1 MEKQP
6 SPGGEILLYE
16 NGGEKEFVSV
26 VFQDETFW
34 LTQSGM
40 AELFDCSTDNISL
53 HLKNIY
59 AEEELTPE
67 ATTEKISVV
76 RQEGSRQVRR
86 TLEHYNLDVIIAVG
100 YRVNSKK
107 ATRFRQWATKT
118 LKEYIQKG
126 FVLNDELMKN
136 GRPFGRDYFD
146 ELLERIREI
155 RASER
160 RAYQKIADVFEQC
173 SYDYDKN
180 SETTRAFYSFVQ
192 NKLHFA
198 VTGKTAAE
206 LIAER
211 ATLDSPTMGLTTWKG
226 APDGKILKS
235 DTLVAKN
242 YLNEKEMSRLNRLV
256 TMFIDYA
263 ELMAEDEQL
272 MSMEDWL
279 HETDRFLTN
288 NRRNVLEGKGH
299 ISREA
304 AVKKVS
310 DIYAQFRK
318 KQDADYISEF
328 DRAMERYLKG
338 GGNP

>member
-1 MEKQP
+1 M
-6 SPGGEILLYE
+6 GNDLANRGEILLYSDDS
-16 NGGEKEFVSV
+16 GKEFINV
-26 VFQDETFW
+26 VFEDETFW
-34 LTQSGM
+34 LTQKAM
-40 AELFDCSTDNISL
+40 AELFDVNVPAVSK
-53 HLKNIY
+53 HLQNIY
-59 AEEELTPE
+59 EENELTRD
-67 ATTEKISVV
+67 ATISKMETVQ
-76 RQEGSRQVRR
+76 QEGERQVKRMVDF
-86 TLEHYNLDVIIAVG
+86 YNLDAIIAVG

-126 FVLNDELMKN
+126 FVLNDEMMKN
-136 GRPFGRDYFD
+136 GRPFGKDYFD

-180 SETTRAFYSFVQ
+180 SETTKAFYAFVQ
-192 NKLHFA
+192 TKLHYA

-206 LIAER
+206 LISQR

-242 YLNEKEMSRLNRLV
+242 YLNQKELSRLNRLV

-272 MSMEDWL
+272 MSMQDWL
-279 HETDRFLTN
+279 KETDRFLTN
-288 NRRNVLEGKGH
+288 NRRQVLDGKGR

-310 DIYAQFRK
+310 GIYEEFRK
-318 KQDADYISEF
+318 RQDADYISEF
-328 DRAMERYLKG
+328 DRQTEKYLKG
-338 GGNP
+338 E

>member
-1 MEKQP
+1 MSEEMVKG
-6 SPGGEILLYE
+6 SEILLYQ
-16 NGGEKEFVSV
+16 NGAEKEVVNV
-26 VFQDETFW
+26 VFHDENFW
-34 LTQSGM
+34 LTQKGM
-40 AELFDCSTDNISL
+40 AELFGVKVPAISK
-53 HLKNIY
+53 HLKNIFLD
-59 AEEELTPE
+59 EELDESMVVSKMEITTPHGAIEGKTQTNE
-67 ATTEKISVV
+67 ANF
-76 RQEGSRQVRR
+76 
-86 TLEHYNLDVIIAVG
+86 YNLDAIIAVG

-126 FVLNDELMKN
+126 FVLNDEMMKN

-180 SETTRAFYSFVQ
+180 SETTKAFYAFVQ
-192 NKLHFA
+192 NKLHYA

-206 LIAER
+206 LLSQR

-242 YLNEKEMSRLNRLV
+242 YLNQKELSRLNRLV

-272 MSMEDWL
+272 MSMQDWL
-279 HETDRFLTN
+279 KETDRFLTN
-288 NRRNVLEGKGH
+288 NRRQVLDGKGH

-310 DIYAQFRK
+310 GIYEEFRK
-318 KQDADYISEF
+318 RQDADYISEF
-328 DRAMERYLKG
+328 DRQTEKYLKG
-338 GGNP
+338 E

>member
-1 MEKQP
+1 MDQQP
-6 SPGGEILLYE
+6 MQQGEILLYS
-16 NGGEKEFVSV
+16 NDGEKEFVSV
-26 VFQDETFW
+26 VFRDETFW

-40 AELFDCSTDNISL
+40 AELFDCTTDNISL

-59 AEEELTPE
+59 EEKELTPE

-118 LKEYIQKG
+118 LKEYITKG
-126 FVLNDELMKN
+126 FVLNDDMLKN
-136 GRPFGRDYFD
+136 GKPFGRDYFD

-180 SETTRAFYSFVQ
+180 SETTKAFYAFVQ

-242 YLNEKEMSRLNRLV
+242 YLNEKELSRLNRLV

-263 ELMAEDEQL
+263 ELMAEDQVP
-272 MSMEDWL
+272 MSMADWL

-288 NRRNVLEGKGH
+288 NRRDVLEGKGR

-304 AVKKVS
+304 AMKKVS
-310 DIYAQFRK
+310 GIYAEFRK

-338 GGNP
+338 GDKP

>member
-1 MEKQP
+1 MSEEMVN
-6 SPGGEILLYE
+6 GGEILLYQ
-16 NGGEKEFVSV
+16 NGAEKEVVNV
-26 VFQDETFW
+26 VFHDENFW
-34 LTQSGM
+34 LTQKGM
-40 AELFDCSTDNISL
+40 AELFGVKVPAISK
-53 HLKNIY
+53 HLKNIFLD
-59 AEEELTPE
+59 EELDEAMVVSKMEITTPHGAIEGKTQTNE
-67 ATTEKISVV
+67 ANF
-76 RQEGSRQVRR
+76 
-86 TLEHYNLDVIIAVG
+86 YNLDAIIAVG

-126 FVLNDELMKN
+126 FVLNDEMMKN

-180 SETTRAFYSFVQ
+180 SETTKAFYAFVQ
-192 NKLHFA
+192 NKLHYA

-206 LIAER
+206 LLSQR

-226 APDGKILKS
+226 APDRKILKS

-242 YLNEKEMSRLNRLV
+242 YLNQKELSRLNRLV

-272 MSMEDWL
+272 MSMQDWL
-279 HETDRFLTN
+279 KETDRFLTN
-288 NRRNVLEGKGH
+288 NRRQVLDGKGH

-310 DIYAQFRK
+310 SIYEEFRK
-318 KQDADYISEF
+318 RQDADYISEF
-328 DRAMERYLKG
+328 DRQTEKYLKG
-338 GGNP
+338 E

>member
-1 MEKQP
+1 MSEEMVN
-6 SPGGEILLYE
+6 GGEILLYQ
-16 NGGEKEFVSV
+16 NGAEKEVVNV
-26 VFQDETFW
+26 VFHDENFW
-34 LTQSGM
+34 LTQKGM
-40 AELFDCSTDNISL
+40 AELFGVKVPAISK
-53 HLKNIY
+53 HLKNIFLD
-59 AEEELTPE
+59 EELDEAMVVSKMEITTPHGAIEGKTQTNE
-67 ATTEKISVV
+67 ANF
-76 RQEGSRQVRR
+76 
-86 TLEHYNLDVIIAVG
+86 YNLDAIIAVG

-126 FVLNDELMKN
+126 FVLNDEMMKN
-136 GRPFGRDYFD
+136 GRPFGKDYFD

-180 SETTRAFYSFVQ
+180 SETTKAFYAFVQ

-206 LIAER
+206 LISQR

-242 YLNEKEMSRLNRLV
+242 YLNQKELSRLNRLV

-272 MSMEDWL
+272 MSMQDWL
-279 HETDRFLTN
+279 KETDRFLTN
-288 NRRNVLEGKGH
+288 NRRQVLDGKGH

-310 DIYAQFRK
+310 GIYEEFRK
-318 KQDADYISEF
+318 RQDADYISEF
-328 DRAMERYLKG
+328 DRQTEKYLKG
-338 GGNP
+338 E

>member
-1 MEKQP
+1 MNNDVANR
-6 SPGGEILLYE
+6 GEILLYSDE
-16 NGGEKEFVSV
+16 NGKEFVNV
-26 VFQDETFW
+26 IFKDETFW
-34 LTQSGM
+34 LTQKAMS
-40 AELFDCSTDNISL
+40 ELFDCTTDNISL
-53 HLKNIY
+53 HLKNIFTDG
-59 AEEELTPE
+59 ELDKDSV
-67 ATTEKISVV
+67 TEKFSVTAADGKNY
-76 RQEGSRQVRR
+76 QTQ
-86 TLEHYNLDVIIAVG
+86 HYNLDAIIAVG

-136 GRPFGRDYFD
+136 GRPFGKDYFD

-173 SYDYDKN
+173 SYDYDKD
-180 SETTRAFYSFVQ
+180 SDTTKAFYAFVQ
-192 NKLHFA
+192 NKLHYA

-206 LIAER
+206 LISER
-211 ATLDSPTMGLTTWKG
+211 ATLDSSTMGLTTWKG

-242 YLNEKEMSRLNRLV
+242 YLNQKELSRLNRLV

-272 MSMEDWL
+272 MSMQDWL
-279 HETDRFLTN
+279 DETDRFLAN
-288 NRRNVLEGKGH
+288 NRRKVLDDKGH
-299 ISREA
+299 ISRDA

-310 DIYAQFRK
+310 GIYEEFRK
-318 KQDADYISEF
+318 KQDAAYISEF
-328 DRAMERYLKG
+328 DRQTERYLKG
-338 GGNP
+338 E

>member
-1 MEKQP
+1 MSEEMVN
-6 SPGGEILLYE
+6 GGEILLYQ
-16 NGGEKEFVSV
+16 NGAEKEVVNV
-26 VFQDETFW
+26 VFHDENFW
-34 LTQSGM
+34 LTQKGM
-40 AELFDCSTDNISL
+40 AELFGVKVPAISK
-53 HLKNIY
+53 HLKNIFLD
-59 AEEELTPE
+59 EELDESMVVSKMEITTPHGAIEGKIQTNE
-67 ATTEKISVV
+67 ANF
-76 RQEGSRQVRR
+76 
-86 TLEHYNLDVIIAVG
+86 YNLDAIIAVG

-118 LKEYIQKG
+118 LKEFIQKG
-126 FVLNDELMKN
+126 FVLNDEMMKN

-180 SETTRAFYSFVQ
+180 SETTKAFYAFVQ
-192 NKLHFA
+192 NKLHYA

-206 LIAER
+206 LISQR

-242 YLNEKEMSRLNRLV
+242 YLNQKELSRLNRLV

-272 MSMEDWL
+272 MSMQDWL
-279 HETDRFLTN
+279 KETDRFLTN
-288 NRRNVLEGKGH
+288 NRRQVLDGKGR
-299 ISREA
+299 ISRET

-310 DIYAQFRK
+310 SIYEEFRK
-318 KQDADYISEF
+318 RQDADYISEF
-328 DRAMERYLKG
+328 DRQTEKYLKG
-338 GGNP
+338 E

>member
-1 MEKQP
+1 
-6 SPGGEILLYE
+6 
-16 NGGEKEFVSV
+16 
-26 VFQDETFW
+26 
-34 LTQSGM
+34 M
-40 AELFDCSTDNISL
+40 AELFECSTDNISL

-59 AEEELTPE
+59 DEKELIRA
-67 ATTEKISVV
+67 ATTENFSVV
-76 RQEGSRQVRR
+76 RKEGKRQVNR
-86 TLEHYNLDVIIAVG
+86 TLDFYNLDAIIAVG

-118 LKEYIQKG
+118 LREYIQKG
-126 FVLNDELMKN
+126 FVLNDDMMKN
-136 GRPFGRDYFD
+136 GRTFGRDYFD

-173 SYDYDKN
+173 SYDYDKK
-180 SETTRAFYSFVQ
+180 SETTKAFYAFVQ
-192 NKLHFA
+192 NKLHVA

-211 ATLDSPTMGLTTWKG
+211 ATPDSPTMGLTTWKG

-242 YLNEKEMSRLNRLV
+242 YLNEKEILRLNRLV
-256 TMFIDYA
+256 NMFIDYA

-272 MSMEDWL
+272 MSMQDWL
-279 HETDRFLTN
+279 NETDRFLQN
-288 NRRNVLEGKGH
+288 NRQRVLEGKGS
-299 ISREA
+299 ISHED

-310 DIYAQFRK
+310 DIYSEFRK
-318 KQDADYISEF
+318 KQDADYVSEF
-328 DRAMERYLKG
+328 DRETAKYLKG
-338 GGNP
+338 TD

>member
-1 MEKQP
+1 MSEEMVN
-6 SPGGEILLYE
+6 GGEILLYQ
-16 NGGEKEFVSV
+16 NGAEKEVVNV
-26 VFQDETFW
+26 VFHDENFW
-34 LTQSGM
+34 LTQKGM
-40 AELFDCSTDNISL
+40 AELFGVKVPAISK
-53 HLKNIY
+53 HLKNIFLDD
-59 AEEELTPE
+59 ELDESMVVSKMEITTPHGAIEGKTQINE
-67 ATTEKISVV
+67 ANF
-76 RQEGSRQVRR
+76 
-86 TLEHYNLDVIIAVG
+86 YNLDAIIAVG

-126 FVLNDELMKN
+126 FVLNDEMMKN
-136 GRPFGRDYFD
+136 GRPFGKDYFD

-180 SETTRAFYSFVQ
+180 SETTKAFYAFVQ
-192 NKLHFA
+192 NKLHYA

-206 LIAER
+206 LISQR

-235 DTLVAKN
+235 DALVAKN
-242 YLNEKEMSRLNRLV
+242 YLNQKELSRLNRLV

-272 MSMEDWL
+272 MSMQDWL
-279 HETDRFLTN
+279 KETDRFLTN
-288 NRRNVLEGKGH
+288 NRRQVLDGKGH

-304 AVKKVS
+304 AVKQVS
-310 DIYAQFRK
+310 SIYEEFRK
-318 KQDADYISEF
+318 RQDADYVSEF
-328 DRAMERYLKG
+328 DRQTEKYLKG
-338 GGNP
+338 E

>member
-1 MEKQP
+1 MGNELANR
-6 SPGGEILLYE
+6 GEILLYSDDS
-16 NGGEKEFVSV
+16 GKEFINV
-26 VFQDETFW
+26 VFKDEIFW
-34 LTQSGM
+34 LTQKAM
-40 AELFDCSTDNISL
+40 AELLDVNVPAVSK
-53 HLKNIY
+53 HLQNIY
-59 AEEELTPE
+59 EENELTRD
-67 ATTEKISVV
+67 ATISKMETVQ
-76 RQEGSRQVRR
+76 QEGERQVKRMVDF
-86 TLEHYNLDVIIAVG
+86 YNLDAIIAVG

-126 FVLNDELMKN
+126 FVLNDEMMKN

-180 SETTRAFYSFVQ
+180 SETTKAFYAFVQ
-192 NKLHFA
+192 NKLHYA

-206 LIAER
+206 LISQR

-242 YLNEKEMSRLNRLV
+242 YLNQKELSRLNRLV

-272 MSMEDWL
+272 MSMQDWL
-279 HETDRFLTN
+279 KETDRFLAN
-288 NRRNVLEGKGH
+288 NRRQVLDGKGH

-304 AVKKVS
+304 AMKKVS
-310 DIYAQFRK
+310 SIYEEFRK
-318 KQDADYISEF
+318 RQDADYISEF
-328 DRAMERYLKG
+328 DRQTEKYLKG
-338 GGNP
+338 E